1 MRKRCT
7 VLILMLRKK
16 EAKEVIEKEAER
28 LKTAMVK
35 IELAR
40 NIVNQVR
47 KRKDPLL
54 FESAIV
60 GIPASSRNIANL
72 YIDSAFNDIEKTVK
86 TLKKVERK
94 MAKKKINHTREKIHS
109 IAVELE
115 TTAHEE
121 TPQTI
126 TLKLQKAVME
136 LEELAKV
143 LRGKVAVKT

>member
-1 MRKRCT
+1 MP
-7 VLILMLRKK
+7 
-16 EAKEVIEKEAER
+16 A
-28 LKTAMVK
+28 
-35 IELAR
+35 IELDMMIAF
-40 NIVNQVR
+40 VNR
-47 KRKDPLL
+47 ADKL
-54 FESAIV
+54 
-60 GIPASSRNIANL
+60 
-72 YIDSAFNDIEKTVK
+72 
-86 TLKKVERK
+86 
-94 MAKKKINHTREKIHS
+94 HS

>member
-1 MRKRCT
+1 LIPRRKT
-7 VLILMLRKK
+7 EK
-16 EAKEVIEKEAER
+16 VIEKEAER

-47 KRKDPLL
+47 KRSDPLL
-54 FESAIV
+54 FESALI

-72 YIDSAFNDIEKTVK
+72 YIDSAFNDIEKAIR
-86 TLKKVERK
+86 TLKKVERE

-115 TTAHEE
+115 TTTHTEE
-121 TPQTI
+121 APQTI

-143 LRGKVAVKT
+143 LRGRVAAKT